1 MCRVTHFL
9 TDLLDGELYE
19 GIMSMTA
26 RGEARLIWHQLK
38 IDARL

>member
-9 TDLLDGELYE
+9 TDLLDGKLYE

-26 RGEARLIWHQLK
+26 RWRGSTDLASVK